1 MKKNLKK
8 LFALLLVVVMV
19 AAMFAG
25 CASNAEKPAEN
36 KPSEDTNTPADATP
50 AEDNTPAEDTT
61 PAPVETRENK
71 VIYGSTTEISGDLG
85 NAWWTNN
92 ATDKMIRDLTNDYDT
107 VIFDQFGQMVM
118 NATTAASIDQVHNDD
133 GSITFTV
140 KINEG
145 LTYNNGEPITAADY
159 VAYALVAYSPVTTEA
174 GAKISAESVVGA
186 AAYQAGETKEL
197 AGVRLLDPYTYSI
210 QITPEKANYYFAMT
224 YASLA
229 PLYLPLYGGEGL
241 TVKDDG
247 NGAYLDGGELTVDG
261 VNASRYVYEG
271 RVVAGPYMI
280 KSLDTGALTATLEIN
295 PNYNGNFEGQKPSI
309 QTVVI
314 VKAEDDTMMDAFK
327 TGEINFLSQLGE
339 GDKINAALDLVDA
352 GGFNYCH
359 YTRNG
364 YGKLMFQCD
373 FGPTQFAAVRQ
384 AIAYL
389 LDREEFANTFCG
401 GYGSVVHGPYSTAQ
415 WMYQDS
421 EELFNEKLNA
431 YAYDPAKAVE
441 VLEADGWT
449 LDAEGNEY
457 SGTGLRYKEVTAE
470 EAGDYA
476 LNVTL
481 ADGRILMPLHIMW
494 SSSEGNSVSALLATM
509 LANGKQT
516 ADAGMQI
523 EQVTMTFSELLN
535 WMYRDTSVGDQ
546 YGVKT
551 YGMYNLATGFADVY
565 DYAYNFASDP
575 ESDYVKQGWNQNYIF
590 DKELDDLSMDMV
602 YKPAP
607 GDDAMFLDYFQ
618 KFIIRWNELLP
629 EIPLYCNEYHTFFPD
644 WLKNYNESSLW
655 DFQKAIVYASIEG
668 AK

>member
-19 AAMFAG
+19 VAMFAG
-25 CASNAEKPAEN
+25 CANNAETPAEN
-36 KPSEDTNTPADATP
+36 PTPSDTTEPATP
-50 AEDNTPAEDTT
+50 TEDNAQTEEPAAT
-61 PAPVETRENK
+61 ETRENK
-71 VIYGSTTEISGDLG
+71 VVYGSSTEISGDLG

-118 NATTAASIDQVHNDD
+118 NATTAASIDQTANDD

-159 VAYALVAYSPVTTEA
+159 AAYALVYYAPATKEA
-174 GAKISAESVVGA
+174 GATVSADSVVGA
-186 AAYQAGETKEL
+186 KAYQAGETKEL
-197 AGVRLLDPYTYSI
+197 AGIRLLDEYTYSI
-210 QITPEKANYYFAMT
+210 SITPDYANYYYALS

-247 NGAYLDGGELTVDG
+247 NGAYLDGGELTADG

-295 PNYNGNFEGQKPSI
+295 PNYNGNFEGVKPSI
-309 QTVVI
+309 QTIVI

-327 TGEINFLSQLGE
+327 TGEINFLSQLSE
-339 GDKINAALDLVDA
+339 GDKINAALDMVDT
-352 GGFNYCH
+352 GDYSYCH

-389 LDREEFANTFCG
+389 LDREEFCTTFTG
-401 GYGSVVHGPYSTAQ
+401 GYGSVVNGPYSTAQ
-415 WMYQDS
+415 WMYQES
-421 EELFNEKLNA
+421 EEVFNEKLNN

-449 LDAEGNEY
+449 LNADGTEY
-457 SGTGLRYKEVTAE
+457 SGTGVRYKEVTAE
-470 EAGDYA
+470 EAGDFA

-481 ADGRILMPLHIMW
+481 DDGRILMPLHIMW
-494 SSSEGNSVSALLATM
+494 ASSQGNSVSDLLATM

-516 ADAGMQI
+516 ADAGMVI
-523 EQVTMTFSELLN
+523 EQNVMTFSELLN

-546 YGVKT
+546 YGVRT

-565 DYAYNFASDP
+565 DYAFNFAADP
-575 ESDYVKQGWNQNYIF
+575 ESDYVKMGYNQNYIF
-590 DKELDDLSMDMV
+590 DQELDDDTMDMV
-602 YKPAP
+602 YKAAP
-607 GDDAMFLDYFQ
+607 GDDATFLDYFQ
-618 KFIIRWNELLP
+618 KFIIRFNELAVEL
-629 EIPLYCNEYHTFFPD
+629 PLYCNDYHTFFPS
-644 WLKNYNESSLW
+644 WLKDYNESSLW

-668 AK
+668 AE

>member
-8 LFALLLVVVMV
+8 LFALLLVLVMV
-19 AAMFAG
+19 ASMFAG
-25 CASNAEKPAEN
+25 CTSAEKPATE
-36 KPSEDTNTPADATP
+36 TPAAETPAAETPAQEETP
-50 AEDNTPAEDTT
+50 AEETPA
-61 PAPVETRENK
+61 VETRENK

-92 ATDKMIRDLTNDYDT
+92 ASDKVVRDLINDYDT

-118 NATTAASIDQVHNDD
+118 NATTAASIDEVANDD
-133 GSITFTV
+133 GTITFTV
-140 KINEG
+140 TINEG

-159 VAYALVAYSPVTTEA
+159 VAYALVNLAPATKEA
-174 GAKISAESVVGA
+174 GATVSSDSIVGGN
-186 AAYQAGETKEL
+186 AYQNGETKEL
-197 AGVRLLDPYTYSI
+197 AGVRLLDEYTYSI
-210 QITPEKANYYFAMT
+210 QIAADYANYYYAFS

-229 PLYLPLYGGEGL
+229 PLYLPMYSSADL

-247 NGAYLDGGELTVDG
+247 NGAYLDGGELKADEI
-261 VNASRYVYEG
+261 NASRYVYEG
-271 RVVAGPYMI
+271 RVAAGPYMI
-280 KSLDTGALTATLEIN
+280 KSLDTGSLTATLEIN
-295 PNYNGNFEGQKPSI
+295 PNYNGNFEGVKPSI
-309 QTVVI
+309 QTIVI

-327 TGEINFLSQLGE
+327 TGEINFLSQLSE
-339 GDKINAALDLVDA
+339 GDKINAALDMVDT
-352 GGFNYCH
+352 GDYSYCH

-384 AIAYL
+384 AVAYL
-389 LDREEFANTFCG
+389 LDREEFCATFTG
-401 GYGSVVHGPYSTAQ
+401 GYGSVVNGPYSTAQ
-415 WMYQDS
+415 WMYQES
-421 EELFNEKLNA
+421 EELFNEKLNN

-449 LDAEGNEY
+449 LDENGNEY
-457 SGTGLRYKEVTAE
+457 SGTGVRYKEVTAE
-470 EAGDYA
+470 EAGDYG

-494 SSSEGNSVSALLATM
+494 ASSEGNSVSDLLATM

-516 ADAGMQI
+516 ADTGMVI

-546 YGVKT
+546 YGVRT

-575 ESDYVKQGWNQNYIF
+575 ESDYVKMGYNQNYIF

-602 YKPAP
+602 YKAAP
-607 GDDAMFLDYFQ
+607 GDDATFLDYFQ
-618 KFIIRWNELLP
+618 KFIIRFNELAVEL
-629 EIPLYCNEYHTFFPD
+629 PLYCNDYHTFFPS
-644 WLKNYNESSLW
+644 WLKDYNESSLW

-668 AK
+668 AE